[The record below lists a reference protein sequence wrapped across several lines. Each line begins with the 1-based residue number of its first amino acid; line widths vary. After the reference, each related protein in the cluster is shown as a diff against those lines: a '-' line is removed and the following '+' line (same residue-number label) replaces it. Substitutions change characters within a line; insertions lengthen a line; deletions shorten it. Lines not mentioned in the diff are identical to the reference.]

1 WSSDVCS
8 SDLVQRPGLVGY
20 HSPFFNDLTAYDHAR
35 APRGQFFNLYFIL
48 IAFAT
53 DGGELNI
60 FCVFVRFFFVFE
72 VDIVEPACFD
82 HQYPGVVI
90 VVLEPAPSLGDNTPE
105 TRVTRCYMVVVST
118 LDFFEFFETQTV
130 FFGSGGQRHV
140 VRLAKEGSV
149 GITVVCGIR
158 VYEETHG
165 IYPHSA
171 RFASGNIHTV
181 DHRGGDVDVHETLD
195 TLVFPPLGIT

>member
-1 WSSDVCS
+1 
-8 SDLVQRPGLVGY
+8 
-20 HSPFFNDLTAYDHAR
+20 
-35 APRGQFFNLYFIL
+35 
-48 IAFAT
+48 
-53 DGGELNI
+53 
-60 FCVFVRFFFVFE
+60 
-72 VDIVEPACFD
+72 
-82 HQYPGVVI
+82 
-90 VVLEPAPSLGDNTPE
+90 VLEPAPSLGDNTPE

-118 LDFFEFFETQTV
+118 LDFFEFYETQTV

-195 TLVFPPLGIT
+195 TLVFPPLGITDPLERSCEDQFGFIFEGQIKIFVEFLVGLRHIFMFKQRYLRDLLGLLYCRIVAEFSFYTESFLFFQPTV

>member
-1 WSSDVCS
+1 
-8 SDLVQRPGLVGY
+8 
-20 HSPFFNDLTAYDHAR
+20 
-35 APRGQFFNLYFIL
+35 
-48 IAFAT
+48 
-53 DGGELNI
+53 
-60 FCVFVRFFFVFE
+60 
-72 VDIVEPACFD
+72 
-82 HQYPGVVI
+82 
-90 VVLEPAPSLGDNTPE
+90 VLEPAPSLGDNTPE

-195 TLVFPPLGIT
+195 ALVFPTLGSTDPLERSCEDQFGFILEGQIKIFIEFLVGWRDVFMFKQRYLRDLLGVLYCRVVAEFTLNTEALLLLQAAVDGFLVDRRCDYFLTTFF